1 MELASHIGF
10 TNWND
15 EDWRYPVKYTVRLPQ
30 KPRLVVSRADETV
43 HYTNQY
49 FPKSLIIEDFSWENV
64 RTVKLQIA
72 NGGQGTVHWN
82 IVKGAR
88 KVGMDGVSRESD
100 TAENCEWIGF
110 SAMSGETKLQDEV
123 TLIIKKENLPFNK
136 MTECSFEIRQIQN
149 LFL

>member
-1 MELASHIGF
+1 M
-10 TNWND
+10 
-15 EDWRYPVKYTVRLPQ
+15 
-30 KPRLVVSRADETV
+30 
-43 HYTNQY
+43 
-49 FPKSLIIEDFSWENV
+49 

-123 TLIIKKENLPFNK
+123 TLIIKKKIFL
-136 MTECSFEIRQIQN
+136 SIR
-149 LFL
+149 